1 MYGNKWEEI
10 YVPIQSFGP
19 HFRWNTSKLLKNNS
33 LKQQCKVNQ
42 GQNCYSL
49 VVPGGWGG

>member
-10 YVPIQSFGP
+10 YVLIQSFGP
-19 HFRWNTSKLLKNNS
+19 PFRWHTNKLLKNNS

-42 GQNCYSL
+42 GQNWHGI
-49 VVPGGWGG
+49 VGGGG